1 MFVSDA
7 CLIPSVSACFFLG
20 RMVDNNNMF
29 KIFNRVYVTLLAI
42 LMLGYYLDSTSHLG
56 IITTTVTI
64 KLFNS
69 MKYYLAHCLI
79 NEISKGTYSGINI
92 TGLLSFYNFGVNSAI
107 QNQVIYFLGYEFSMR
122 IGFAIGIGFA
132 MLLPFINSWVQAGK
146 KIDLEKVEW

>member
-7 CLIPSVSACFFLG
+7 CLIPSVVACFFLG
-20 RMVDNNNMF
+20 KMVDNSNMF
-29 KIFNRVYVTLLAI
+29 RIFNRVYLILLAV
-42 LMLGYYLDSTSHLG
+42 LMLGYSFDSTSRLG
-56 IITTTVTI
+56 IIITTVTI

-107 QNQVIYFLGYEFSMR
+107 QNQVIYLIGYDFSMR
-122 IGFAIGIGFA
+122 IGFSIGIGFFI
-132 MLLPFINSWVQAGK
+132 LLPVINNWV
-146 KIDLEKVEW
+146 

>member
-7 CLIPSVSACFFLG
+7 CLIPSVIACFFLG
-20 RMVDNNNMF
+20 RMVDSNNMF
-29 KIFNRVYVTLLAI
+29 RIFIRVYLTLLAI
-42 LMLGYYLDSTSHLG
+42 LMLSYYLDSTSRLG

-69 MKYYLAHCLI
+69 MKYYLALCLI

-107 QNQVIYFLGYEFSMR
+107 HNQVIYLIGYHTSMKL
-122 IGFAIGIGFA
+122 GFAIAFVFSIS
-132 MLLPFINSWVQAGK
+132 LPWIIKWVRTGE
-146 KIDLEKVEW
+146 KISVEKL